1 VAHTP
6 GNFSSFG
13 SSASIYNFEKWTS
26 EEKNQATISH
36 VAASM
41 TGTEDDKMRYM
52 MGNWIQQVR
61 NNADGFENG
70 RMPTTMEMKRFCV
83 NLTTQA
89 ATSQQNQTQS
99 TCHKQT
105 KKRAKRV
112 HKAQEW
118 HSNPSRKGEKPDRYL
133 VWPLTEAMINSEAK
147 SSRRLRA
154 YAKVLPLYIH
164 NGDRS
169 TTIVGRNNF

>member
-1 VAHTP
+1 
-6 GNFSSFG
+6 
-13 SSASIYNFEKWTS
+13 
-26 EEKNQATISH
+26 
-36 VAASM
+36 M
-41 TGTEDDKMRYM
+41 TGTQDDKMRYM

-112 HKAQEW
+112 RKAQEW

-147 SSRRLRA
+147 TSRRLRA
-154 YAKVLPLYIH
+154 YAKVLPGKYTTATVRQQLLNEISSET
-164 NGDRS
+164 NVDRILNRPTS
-169 TTIVGRNNF
+169 WTDASIVKINQ

>member
-26 EEKNQATISH
+26 EEKNQATISYH

-99 TCHKQT
+99 TTPNIFGFDRLMRDVANQCGRLSLSVSDLQELIVQVHSGT
-105 KKRAKRV
+105 VYNSTRV
-112 HKAQEW
+112 H
-118 HSNPSRKGEKPDRYL
+118 
-133 VWPLTEAMINSEAK
+133 V
-147 SSRRLRA
+147 
-154 YAKVLPLYIH
+154 
-164 NGDRS
+164 
-169 TTIVGRNNF
+169 